1 MTFSTVRQSWYSRL
15 ISLCLIVTF
24 MTTMVITP
32 RALSQAGVMGLPQPG
47 TMVDLSPAYVPLMIT
62 GLTVHPENPLLM
74 DFIVS
79 TGNSGLNADQVKKES
94 DRLIKYFLACLT
106 IPENNQWV
114 NLSPYE
120 KDRIIPEDLG
130 QTVLGQDML
139 AQDYILKQLTASLI
153 YPEKNLGKDFW
164 DKVYAKASQM
174 YGTTQI
180 PVNTFNKVWILPDT
194 AKVYEHKNT
203 VFVVKSHLKVMLDE
217 DYLALSTTHASHE
230 ECPSVEAL
238 RKSEQPINTR
248 LPNRPPNHPSRHRK
262 RSQHR
267 QELCPIAPN
276 L

>member
-1 MTFSTVRQSWYSRL
+1 MTFSFVRKSYYSRL

-24 MTTMVITP
+24 VATMVVTP
-32 RALSQAGVMGLPQPG
+32 RAQAGVMGLPQPG
-47 TMVDLSPAYVPLMIT
+47 TMVNLSSAYVPLMVT
-62 GLTVHPENPLLM
+62 GLTIHPENPLLM

-120 KDRIIPEDLG
+120 KQRIIPEDLG

-139 AQDYILKQLTASLI
+139 AQDYLLKQLTASLI
-153 YPEKNLGKDFW
+153 YPEKNLGKNFW
-164 DKVYAKASQM
+164 DTVYAKAGQM

-194 AKVYEHKNT
+194 AKVYEHNNT

-217 DYLALSTTHASHE
+217 DYLALKKHQGQPGDMALAVS
-230 ECPSVEAL
+230 PS
-238 RKSEQPINTR
+238 R
-248 LPNRPPNHPSRHRK
+248 LPTK
-262 RSQHR
+262 
-267 QELCPIAPN
+267 
-276 L
+276 